1 MLDDLIF
8 QSLKKTHG
16 GVVYNTEKFVQKILE
31 KQKKQSPIDFSSKI
45 KGVYFNAD
53 DNICSYVTAD
63 NEEEQIDEG
72 IDMNDLAVALYIFCN
87 PDIKKKSIS
96 FSLDSLDEKNPE
108 GDYLKKVVYPDDYEE
123 NKGMTLIAGT
133 EFSEIMFEADWLMKQ
148 LSMKVEVVLMD
159 PLKLGEF
166 DYD

>member
-1 MLDDLIF
+1 
-8 QSLKKTHG
+8 
-16 GVVYNTEKFVQKILE
+16 
-31 KQKKQSPIDFSSKI
+31 
-45 KGVYFNAD
+45 
-53 DNICSYVTAD
+53 
-63 NEEEQIDEG
+63 
-72 IDMNDLAVALYIFCN
+72 MNDLAVALYIFCN
-87 PDIKKKSIS
+87 PDIKTKSIS